1 MDKSQK
7 ETILKLHNKMRNK
20 IAMGEMKQFGPAA
33 KMPVFQWDDEL
44 QHLAEINAR
53 SCVFKHDT
61 CRATSKSKSYFIH
74 LLPRWS

>member
-1 MDKSQK
+1 MDKDEK
-7 ETILKLHNKMRNK
+7 DTILKLHNKMRNK
-20 IAMGEMKQFGPAA
+20 IAMGEMKEYGPAA

-61 CRATSKSKSYFIH
+61 CRATSKQNRIF
-74 LLPRWS
+74 LPHFK